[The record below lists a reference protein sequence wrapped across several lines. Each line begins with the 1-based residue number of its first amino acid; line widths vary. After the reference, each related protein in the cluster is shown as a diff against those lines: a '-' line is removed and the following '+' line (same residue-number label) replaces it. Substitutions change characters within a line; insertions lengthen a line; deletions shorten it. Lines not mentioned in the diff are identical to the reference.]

1 MARPTDPRV
10 RMYAERFCISEHA
23 LRPDGV
29 RQTDFLS
36 QLDRCYSDAERRLIL
51 GCTEKE
57 ESK

>member
-1 MARPTDPRV
+1 
-10 RMYAERFCISEHA
+10 MYAERFGIPERV

-29 RQTDFLS
+29 RQADFLS